1 MEIDFLGLNSPKY
14 VDVERQSCKNS
25 FTDSGNGGVET
36 SLSLSTSSS
45 LDSQRDILNF
55 CESGNPAG
63 TLRTLNASKTEQH
76 SLILV
81 STPVFRPS
89 PTTTTAGFLYDLND
103 NSTSL
108 RNISELPV
116 EPASLTMLYAGCPS
130 TTVFND
136 ALSEKADGTMYMVGN
151 TSTRLADSARICTR
165 KTGYTPTVAMA
176 RRATLARF
184 LEKRLHRMNQ
194 ARTSHQLMG
203 KSLNAAYS
211 EVFNQ
216 AITRSNKKKNKSQI
230 TL

>member
-1 MEIDFLGLNSPKY
+1 MEIDFLGLKSPKY
-14 VDVERQSCKNS
+14 DVERQSCKNS

-45 LDSQRDILNF
+45 LDSHRDILNF

-63 TLRTLNASKTEQH
+63 TLRTLNASKTEQP

-89 PTTTTAGFLYDLND
+89 PTTTTAGFLYDLNE
-103 NSTSL
+103 NSTNL

-130 TTVFND
+130 TVFND

-151 TSTRLADSARICTR
+151 TPTRLADSARICTR
-165 KTGYTPTVAMA
+165 TGYTPTVAMA

-194 ARTSHQLMG
+194 GRTSHHLMG

-211 EVFNQ
+211 EAFSK
-216 AITRSNKKKNKSQI
+216 AITRSSKKKNKGQI
-230 TL
+230 TS